1 MAEPW
6 IRVHARLSEKRVV
19 ARCAET
25 LRIDHYKAMGH
36 IVALWGGVSLNVVG
50 GMIGDV
56 PDSLLERWAGWTGKR
71 GAFAKWVREQHM
83 DDEGRVNE
91 WFDYAG
97 ALEVRRAKERQRLH
111 DKREELRNSTQDVA
125 QQTRNTRKVLQPA
138 RAVRDETKRDETED
152 QQQEQPRASR
162 ALPEWVGLAV
172 AQYAEKVG
180 PIPPGRMRKALS
192 SLVTLHG
199 WDSVAKGL
207 ADYLSATPLAKARP
221 EWFAERGTYWV
232 ELAKQP
238 MIDPET
244 CEPTER
250 QRVIVGRTGRAA

>member
-1 MAEPW
+1 MARQRLVKPEFFQHEELHRAELVSALPL
-6 IRVHARLSEKRVV
+6 RVAYIGLWCQADRRGLFAWKPGRLKLNILPFDTVDFSSVLDALESAGFVRSYVV
-19 ARCAET
+19 DGQRFGC
-25 LRIDHYKAMGH
+25 I
-36 IVALWGGVSLNVVG
+36 
-50 GMIGDV
+50 
-56 PDSLLERWAGWTGKR
+56 P
-71 GAFAKWVREQHM
+71 AFAKHQSFHVRELADKTIPEPPSHDVAREQH
-83 DDEGRVNE
+83 G
-91 WFDYAG
+91 AG
-97 ALEVRRAKERQRLH
+97 PVRARAKH
-111 DKREELRNSTQDVA
+111 GASTPVTVTVTGTDTV
-125 QQTRNTRKVLQPA
+125 TG
-138 RAVRDETKRDETED
+138 TEPS
-152 QQQEQPRASR
+152 PRAPR
-162 ALPEWVGLAV
+162 ALPEWVPLAV

-250 QRVIVGRTGRAA
+250 QRVLIGRTGRAA

>member
-6 IRVHARLSEKRVV
+6 IRVHADLGSKPVTQRAADALGVKRAAAAGHLVFFWGNV
-19 ARCAET
+19 SRHATNGVIA
-25 LRIDHYKAMGH
+25 HY
-36 IVALWGGVSLNVVG
+36 
-50 GMIGDV
+50 
-56 PDSLLERWAGWTGKR
+56 PDALLELWACWEGTR
-71 GAFAKWVREQHM
+71 GRFAKFIRDNHLDDDGRVREW
-83 DDEGRVNE
+83 DE
-91 WFDYAG
+91 YAG
-97 ALEVRRAKERQRLH
+97 ALEQRKQKNREHQAAWRARHK
-111 DKREELRNSTQDVA
+111 DDVSLTSDLA
-125 QQTRNTRKVLQPA
+125 KGVTR
-138 RAVRDETKRDETED
+138 RDETKRDETED

-192 SLVTLHG
+192 SLVTKHG
-199 WDSVAKGL
+199 WESVAKGL